1 MYYENRCIIHFI
13 IKLSSGHIGYDSL
26 VCGGAYLKCPAQD
39 GEITQC
45 IDNDLP
51 SLSGKDY
58 KITGWFH

>member
-1 MYYENRCIIHFI
+1 M
-13 IKLSSGHIGYDSL
+13 KLSSGHNGYDSL

-39 GEITQC
+39 GEIAQC

-51 SLSGKDY
+51 SLSEKDY